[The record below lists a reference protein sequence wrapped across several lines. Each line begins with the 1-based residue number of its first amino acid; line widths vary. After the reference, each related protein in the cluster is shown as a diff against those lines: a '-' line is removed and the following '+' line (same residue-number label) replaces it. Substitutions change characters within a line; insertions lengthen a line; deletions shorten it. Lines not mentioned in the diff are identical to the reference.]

1 MLEAW
6 IKRLGSIWTETP
18 LQFVPMKN
26 FNASKDH
33 ILSDEYLESVKED
46 KEGPTLGQHLGKPI
60 PPGRKVEL

>member
-18 LQFVPMKN
+18 LPFVSVKN
-26 FNASKDH
+26 FDSEDH

-46 KEGPTLGQHLGKPI
+46 KEGPALGHHLGKPI
-60 PPGRKVEL
+60 PPGIKVGL